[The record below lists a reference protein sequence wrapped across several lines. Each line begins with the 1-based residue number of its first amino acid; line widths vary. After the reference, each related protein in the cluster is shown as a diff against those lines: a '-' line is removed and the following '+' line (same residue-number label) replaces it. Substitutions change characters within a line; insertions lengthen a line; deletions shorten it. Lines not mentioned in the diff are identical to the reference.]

1 LKKLTI
7 KCRNEVGVGSF
18 GQFKVTERI
27 EGIELL
33 RKHEN
38 LPEGI

>member
-1 LKKLTI
+1 M
-7 KCRNEVGVGSF
+7 GGF
-18 GQFKVTERI
+18 GQIKATDRI

-38 LPEGI
+38 LPEGNYPKIVL